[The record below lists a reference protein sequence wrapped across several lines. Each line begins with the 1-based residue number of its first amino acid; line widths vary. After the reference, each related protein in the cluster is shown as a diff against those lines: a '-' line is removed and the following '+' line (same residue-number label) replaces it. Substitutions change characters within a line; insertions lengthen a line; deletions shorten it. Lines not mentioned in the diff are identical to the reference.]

1 VVREAAPI
9 PTIVTGR
16 GRSRHSRPPTPLGT
30 PGVRHPPRVLALD
43 SSRYRNVPPT
53 RIQQTP
59 CSIAPARAAYN
70 GPDAWGSN
78 SSRKPTRDRWGAS
91 SGYEASGTHTDFDEI
106 PIDQGGRSCRQAPG
120 ASSEKRRHVAHRR
133 GRVRW
138 GFASEGRRR
147 GSPTGACLP
156 WPNVTFERRWRR
168 AWHDGSHRRGTRL
181 HLRLRHVV
189 ESCPSIRACAS
200 TNARATSSSIQ

>member
-1 VVREAAPI
+1 MVREAAPI

-120 ASSEKRRHVAHRR
+120 ASSEKSRHVAHRR
-133 GRVRW
+133 RRVRW
-138 GFASEGRRR
+138 GSRRR
-147 GSPTGACLP
+147 ADGA
-156 WPNVTFERRWRR
+156 
-168 AWHDGSHRRGTRL
+168 D
-181 HLRLRHVV
+181 LRLAVMSAV
-189 ESCPSIRACAS
+189 SGQTALSSLTVTRASQPRERLAS
-200 TNARATSSSIQ
+200 SVSKR